1 MVQIF
6 KFQDLRN
13 TAFYF
18 LQDVAFLPVQIAIV
32 TVVIG
37 KILNQREKRER
48 LKKTNMM
55 LSTFFSEV
63 GNDLLEQLHAL
74 HATPRELESYLAVDK
89 S

>member
-1 MVQIF
+1 M
-6 KFQDLRN
+6 
-13 TAFYF
+13 
-18 LQDVAFLPVQIAIV
+18 PVQIAIV

-74 HATPRELESYLAVDK
+74 HATPGELENYLAVDK
-89 S
+89 SWDNREFKMAARNIQN